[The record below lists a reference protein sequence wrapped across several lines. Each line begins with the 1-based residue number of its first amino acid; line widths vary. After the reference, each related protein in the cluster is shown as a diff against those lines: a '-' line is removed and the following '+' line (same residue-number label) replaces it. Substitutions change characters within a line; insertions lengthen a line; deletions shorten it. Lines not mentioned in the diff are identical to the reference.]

1 VNWYRRDV
9 GMARCSAMHSYR
21 SLEAWK
27 VAHRALLVTLR
38 SIDGTNRPKTWALF
52 DQLKRAAISIEANI
66 VEGYALNTPRYFH
79 KHMRI
84 AFGSA
89 AEAECLVLA
98 AGEVGYLEQAV
109 VKELETAFGDS
120 MRLVFGL
127 MKGRRA
133 KDPTPH
139 ALRPTP

>member
-1 VNWYRRDV
+1 
-9 GMARCSAMHSYR
+9 MHSYR

-27 VAHRALLVTLR
+27 VAHRALVVTLR
-38 SIDGTNRPKTWALF
+38 AIDKGNRP
-52 DQLKRAAISIEANI
+52 
-66 VEGYALNTPRYFH
+66 
-79 KHMRI
+79 RI

-98 AGEVGYLEQAV
+98 AGEVGYLEQPV
-109 VKELETAFGDS
+109 VKDLEVAFGDAR
-120 MRLVFGL
+120 RLVFGL

-139 ALRPTP
+139 ALRPTS

>member
-1 VNWYRRDV
+1 VR
-9 GMARCSAMHSYR
+9 SYR

-38 SIDGTNRPKTWALF
+38 AIDAANRPKTWALF
-52 DQLKRAAISIEANI
+52 DQLKRAVISIEANI
-66 VEGYALNTPRYFH
+66 VEGYALGTPRYFH

-89 AEAECLVLA
+89 AEAECLALA
-98 AGEVGYLEQAV
+98 AGEAGYLEREV
-109 VKELETAFGDS
+109 VEELEGALGDA
-120 MRLVFGL
+120 MRLLFGL
-127 MKGRRA
+127 MKGRRE
-133 KDPTPH
+133 KGPTPH